1 MEEFQSIDMGNNQ
14 NYDSANRSFLATSMF
29 MFSIVAAIISVSIVL
44 SFRQKRCL
52 YNMVVLKESN
62 EKLFG
67 LLDLL
72 AYSLKLTRPGKKGKQ
87 GKRPLYKP
95 GMSNMKKGEPGKLK
109 YEIG

>member
-1 MEEFQSIDMGNNQ
+1 MGNNESV
-14 NYDSANRSFLATSMF
+14 DSTSRSFLATSMF
-29 MFSIVAAIISVSIVL
+29 LFSIAAAIISVSIVL

-72 AYSLKLTRPGKKGKQ
+72 AYSLKLTRPGKKGKY
-87 GKRPLYKP
+87 KTDRPLYKP
-95 GMSNMKKGEPGKLK
+95 GMSNLKNGETGKQKKGEKA
-109 YEIG
+109 Y